1 VSANL
6 RMYTRLVFGFEH
18 TIRQVAGRWHSA
30 TPCGDWDVRQVTGHT
45 IAVVSNVAARAG
57 IGELLDQFGDVAAI
71 AGDDPVA
78 SFRAARDR
86 YLLAT
91 DRPGALQVV
100 VPSRLG
106 RMTLDRYL
114 AVMCCDTLVHTWDIA
129 TGLALPT
136 DFEADALAFVRA
148 EYAIRTVE
156 TMRGPDLYGAE
167 IAVDTDDDLTAIL
180 AFTGRRSGS

>member
-1 VSANL
+1 MSAHL
-6 RMYTRLVFGFEH
+6 RMYTRMVFGFEH
-18 TIRQVAGRWHSA
+18 TIRRAAGRWDA
-30 TPCGDWDVRQVTGHT
+30 PTPCGEWDVRQVTGHT

-57 IGELLDQFGDVAAI
+57 VGEMLDQFGDVAAI
-71 AGDDPVA
+71 AGTDPLA

-91 DRPGALQVV
+91 DRPGALQIV

-114 AVMCCDTLVHTWDIA
+114 AIMCCDTLVHTWDVA
-129 TGLALPT
+129 TGLALPI
-136 DFEADALAFVRA
+136 DFEPDALAFVRA

-156 TMRGPDLYGAE
+156 TMRGPDLYGTE

-180 AFTGRRSGS
+180 AFTGRGSGS